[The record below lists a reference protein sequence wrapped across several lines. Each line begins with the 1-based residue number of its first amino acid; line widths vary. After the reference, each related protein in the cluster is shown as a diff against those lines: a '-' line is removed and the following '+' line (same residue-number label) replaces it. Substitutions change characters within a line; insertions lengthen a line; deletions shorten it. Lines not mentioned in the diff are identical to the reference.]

1 MAKLYEKFLE
11 GVTEEDAKL
20 EPYETPSTS
29 VPEAGSA
36 DFRSRFGQVRTTN
49 HGALEVYF
57 MGVRLFSK
65 LQSKY
70 WPNASMVAEK
80 CVRAYQDFID
90 GKDITVYETLVGF
103 KETPDMNMQMAMLQT
118 GSNGFDAGEK

>member
-20 EPYETPSTS
+20 EPYETPSAS

-36 DFRSRFGQVRTTN
+36 DFKSRFGQVRTTN

-65 LQSKY
+65 L
-70 WPNASMVAEK
+70 
-80 CVRAYQDFID
+80 
-90 GKDITVYETLVGF
+90 
-103 KETPDMNMQMAMLQT
+103 
-118 GSNGFDAGEK
+118 